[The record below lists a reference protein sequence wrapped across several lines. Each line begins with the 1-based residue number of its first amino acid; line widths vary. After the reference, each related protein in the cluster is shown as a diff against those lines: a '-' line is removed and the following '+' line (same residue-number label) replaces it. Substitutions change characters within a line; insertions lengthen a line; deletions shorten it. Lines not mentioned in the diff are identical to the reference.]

1 MEQVNADRSPGR
13 VPSGAVLVGIVAVY
27 LVIVGVIHAVATSSL
42 GELDYGRF
50 PDVETIVRAV
60 VIPVGSSIVF
70 CVAVIGW
77 LGWWTPVRGGDAP
90 VERWVRVVPA
100 VLLAAIVLGTDY
112 ATLADQGVG
121 FTLVLLV
128 AGLMIGLGEELMFRG
143 IVIVALRRQGRVEG
157 RVALVSSVVFGLA
170 HAVNFFLD
178 GGGNLGQIVVTGFMG
193 WFLYVT
199 RRSFG
204 SVFVPAALHGLW
216 DFGLFSGLVTTDVYG
231 GAALFVL
238 AELGVAILLIVRRRR
253 IEITS

>member
-1 MEQVNADRSPGR
+1 MEQVNADRTPGR

-70 CVAVIGW
+70 CVAVF
-77 LGWWTPVRGGDAP
+77 
-90 VERWVRVVPA
+90 
-100 VLLAAIVLGTDY
+100 
-112 ATLADQGVG
+112 GV
-121 FTLVLLV
+121 
-128 AGLMIGLGEELMFRG
+128 
-143 IVIVALRRQGRVEG
+143 
-157 RVALVSSVVFGLA
+157 A